1 MTQHP
6 TSRSTLKRMRCVPTG
21 SCFSAILRKL
31 SRSPNVIFFFNAMTV
46 VEQIVPVEDISPG
59 YEGYRRETLTL
70 TWEERRQGHGK
81 RRSDAGLEF
90 AISLPG
96 GTVLKAG
103 DCMVLAPEL
112 TIVRVEEA
120 PEAVY
125 VVRPATPQ
133 QWAYYAYQVGNRHQQ
148 VMIGE
153 TELIFLQNPAVRS
166 LLEQLHIHFHSD
178 TRPFNAA
185 LANVGHSH

>member
-46 VEQIVPVEDISPG
+46 VEQIVPVEDISPR

-81 RRSDAGLEF
+81 RLPEAGICF
-90 AISLPG
+90 PAFLPG
-96 GTVLKAG
+96 GTGLPGGGCLDA
-103 DCMVLAPEL
+103 
-112 TIVRVEEA
+112 
-120 PEAVY
+120 
-125 VVRPATPQ
+125 
-133 QWAYYAYQVGNRHQQ
+133 
-148 VMIGE
+148 
-153 TELIFLQNPAVRS
+153 
-166 LLEQLHIHFHSD
+166 
-178 TRPFNAA
+178 
-185 LANVGHSH
+185 